1 MRTYNTIDEIKADLD
16 DNNDLI
22 ITDDIEIRI
31 DVPDGVIRNLK
42 AGDIRAKDIRADGDL
57 TAWDITAK
65 DIRADGDLTADNIL
79 AGDITAW
86 DILAG
91 DITAKDILARRDITA
106 GNITAK
112 DIRADGDLTAG
123 DITAKD
129 ITAGNISY
137 YAFCICYDSCTCA
150 SVNGRRIKALHVQ
163 CLDGSLTVKDNERSE

>member
-57 TAWDITAK
+57 TA
-65 DIRADGDLTADNIL
+65 GNIL

-112 DIRADGDLTAG
+112 DIKAG
-123 DITAKD
+123 DIRAGDVTAKD

-163 CLDGSLTVKDNERSE
+163 CLDGTLTVKDNERSDG